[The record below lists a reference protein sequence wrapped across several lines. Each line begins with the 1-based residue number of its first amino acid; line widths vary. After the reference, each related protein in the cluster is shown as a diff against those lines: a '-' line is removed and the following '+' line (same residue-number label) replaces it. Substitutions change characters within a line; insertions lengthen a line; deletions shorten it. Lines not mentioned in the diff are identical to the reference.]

1 VFLNFI
7 FVLPLLPLI
16 WTVISLDYTA
26 YNNSSDTFLYL
37 DIAKN
42 ILAGRGPVVSFN
54 VYQYWTGIFYPATV
68 FIHTGFSYI
77 LAFLYAL
84 SPSITSL
91 ILFNFVIVFFNLWL
105 IFLIAKRLYKDEAL
119 GVWAALIIASSVSV
133 EITCLR
139 LLTEQVSLMATLF
152 AAHIFIADG
161 VSARRKAITV
171 GILLSIGIFLRSSSV
186 IYPLAFFAAALC
198 LDARGRDSR
207 GQGVRGLDARLKIK
221 LSAALPYL
229 LWPLCAGALYEAA
242 VYWKF
247 HSFFPQYPA
256 AFKNYYLA
264 NFSSGGSFTMINLAE
279 MSKVLFC
286 ILRVLIIFAIFRMYK
301 ILKANVVSE
310 VSVANEKKQ
319 AIFLWL
325 AVLQMAATVL
335 FYPYMRIGEFQWTRF
350 LLFPVV
356 CLLLLAVDELKSFCF
371 RFFPRT
377 RILLF
382 HSILAIVFLSNLYQ
396 SARVLEAYWQEAKTG
411 IKVRELTALARWVRE
426 NTNDHDLV
434 AVSEYIIGGVYL
446 DRPTVV
452 LPGYNTLTDN
462 KLSVFIKIYKPQT
475 VIFENTL
482 FITLELERLGYKE
495 APSGAPGVEAPGVEV
510 QPRPRIVRSDLRKTF
525 EILTLTK

>member
-1 VFLNFI
+1 LLSSKEIRRGLFFSFLFT
-7 FVLPLLPLI
+7 LPLLPLI
-16 WTVISLDYTA
+16 WTVLSLDYTA

-84 SPSITSL
+84 SPSISSL
-91 ILFNFVIVFFNLWL
+91 ILFNFVIVFLNLWL
-105 IFLIAKRLYKDEAL
+105 IFLIAIRLYKDRAL

-139 LLTEQVSLMATLF
+139 LLTEQASLLATLF
-152 AAHIFIADG
+152 AAYIFISDD
-161 VSARRKAITV
+161 VTVRRKTITV
-171 GILLSIGIFLRSSSV
+171 GLLLSIGIFIRSSSV

-198 LDARGRDSR
+198 QDARS
-207 GQGVRGLDARLKIK
+207 QDARAKAKPLRVR
-221 LSAALPYL
+221 ALPYI
-229 LWPLCAGALYEAA
+229 LWPLCAVALYETV
-242 VYWKF
+242 VYFKF

-264 NFSSGGSFTMINLAE
+264 TFSGGGFFVLTNLAE

-286 ILRVLIIFAIFRMYK
+286 ILRVLIIFAVLRGYK
-301 ILKANVVSE
+301 VLKMSDRKERIL
-310 VSVANEKKQ
+310 
-319 AIFLWL
+319 LWL
-325 AVLQMAATVL
+325 AVLQIAATIL

-350 LLFPVV
+350 LLLPVA
-356 CLLLLAVDELKSFCF
+356 CLLLLAMDELKSFCL
-371 RFFPRT
+371 RFFSKT
-377 RILLF
+377 ALQKLLF

-396 SARVLEAYWQEAKTG
+396 SARVLEVYWKEAKTG
-411 IKVRELTALARWVRE
+411 IKVRELNAVARWVKE
-426 NTNDHDLV
+426 NTKEQDLV

-452 LPGYNTLTDN
+452 LPSYKALNDN
-462 KLSVFIKIYKPQT
+462 KLDVFIKIYKPQT
-475 VIFENTL
+475 IIFENTL
-482 FITLELERLGYKE
+482 PITSELERLGYKKATSE
-495 APSGAPGVEAPGVEV
+495 VPGAEV
-510 QPRPRIVRSDLRKTF
+510 RPRPRMARSDLDKIF